1 MLRIEMMVKTH
12 LSTGTLALIALTPSQ
27 LHLERSISKK
37 SMDNSILRTSS
48 AKQDELDKSVFS
60 PKETGSVGRSYLPSM
75 TRS

>member
-12 LSTGTLALIALTPSQ
+12 PSAGTLALIALTPSQ

-48 AKQDELDKSVFS
+48 VKQDELDKSVFS
-60 PKETGSVGRSYLPSM
+60 PEETGSVGRSYLPSM